1 MSRSALNDIDGVL
14 LLDKPLGLSSNQALQ
29 KVKRLFSARKAG
41 HTGSL
46 DPLAT
51 GLLPLCF
58 GRATRLSRF
67 LLEADKEYHVVAK
80 LGVQTTT
87 GDAEG
92 EVVSTRLVNVT
103 DAQLQSALQNFQ
115 GVFEQ
120 IPSMYS
126 ALKHQGQPLYKLA
139 RQGIT
144 IPREARTVTVTKI
157 TATLGAEDTV
167 VLQVACSK
175 GTYVRTLV
183 EDLGEK
189 LGCGAHVT
197 VLRRT
202 SVAGFREPEM
212 VALPTL
218 MEALEAGGSLL
229 DYILPASQA
238 MGSLPAAHLSQDEFS
253 TLREGKKVRLTVQQN
268 AKWIS
273 FYHAQEWVGVGE
285 VFDEGWVGA
294 CLWMR

>member
-1 MSRSALNDIDGVL
+1 MTRAKLQDLDGIL

-29 KVKRLFSARKAG
+29 KVKHLFNARKAG

-67 LLEADKEYHVVAK
+67 LLEADKEYYVVAK
-80 LGVQTTT
+80 LGIQTTT

-92 EVVSTRLVNVT
+92 EVVATRPVQVVE
-103 DAQLQSALQNFQ
+103 AQLQAALENFR
-115 GVFEQ
+115 GTFDQ

-144 IPREARTVTVTKI
+144 IPREARKVTITHLEAQLNMDETVTLK
-157 TATLGAEDTV
+157 
-167 VLQVACSK
+167 VACSK

-189 LGCGAHVT
+189 LGCGAHVIE
-197 VLRRT
+197 LRRV
-202 SVAGFREPEM
+202 SVAGFKE
-212 VALPTL
+212 
-218 MEALEAGGSLL
+218 
-229 DYILPASQA
+229 Q
-238 MGSLPAAHLSQDEFS
+238 
-253 TLREGKKVRLTVQQN
+253 
-268 AKWIS
+268 
-273 FYHAQEWVGVGE
+273 
-285 VFDEGWVGA
+285 
-294 CLWMR
+294 